1 MNINSLFCKPCDK
14 KQRETIIGSLL
25 LRYPFISRET
35 IGESLCSRPIDMLTI
50 GNRKKTV
57 LLTAA
62 FHGMEWITSLILLKF
77 SDELCMHIKN
87 GENIYGIN
95 PASLLNRRGIAFIPC
110 VNPDGVEIQI
120 NGAGS
125 AGEYSSLVDKLS
137 GGDTSHWQANARGV
151 DINHNFDADWETVH
165 KNEIACGITSPSP
178 TKFGGDYPESE
189 PETRAAASVCRAG
202 NITHALAMHSQ
213 GREIY
218 YGFGDSISPEWH
230 RMALALS
237 RVSGYKISSPEGIA
251 VGGGFKDWFC
261 QTLKRPGFTI
271 EAGSG
276 ENPLPLSD
284 FDSIYS
290 ELRELLTLSVIL

>member
-1 MNINSLFCKPCDK
+1 MVGSSIKAVSADRKT
-14 KQRETIIGSLL
+14 REAMIGGLL
-25 LRYPFISRET
+25 LDYGFLTRDT
-35 IGESLCSRPIDMLTI
+35 IGESRCSRPIDLLCI
-50 GNRKKTV
+50 GNRKKQV
-57 LLTAA
+57 LFSAA
-62 FHGMEWITSLILLKF
+62 YHGMEWITTLIMLRF
-77 SDELCMHIKN
+77 VDELCFSVMTGKSMCGIKV
-87 GENIYGIN
+87 G
-95 PASLLNRRGIAFIPC
+95 AFLNQRGLAVLPC

-120 NGAGS
+120 NGLQS
-125 AGEYSSLVDKLS
+125 AGEYRDIVMRACD
-137 GGDTSHWQANARGV
+137 GDTSHWQANAAGV

-178 TKFGGDYPESE
+178 TRFGGDYPESE

-290 ELRELLTLSVIL
+290 ELRELFTLSVIL